1 MEARLG
7 AALWAEGHGRVMAL
21 SANAATAPA
30 APTEDAAEAVAATA
44 PVPVENGAN
53 VWPDENAEAA
63 FIADARQ
70 RGEPVVAVA
79 ATREAAEEK
88 EDDKKAL
95 PPLADLM
102 KRLAPE
108 VRETL
113 DDLFR
118 AKFTGVRRVPKKF
131 LKTAGG

>member
-1 MEARLG
+1 MAD
-7 AALWAEGHGRVMAL
+7 GHGRVLAR
-21 SANAATAPA
+21 SIEKGAAAPA
-30 APTEDAAEAVAATA
+30 EDAAEAVAATA
-44 PVPVENGAN
+44 ALPVENGTN
-53 VWPDENAEAA
+53 VWPDEHAEAA

-70 RGEPVVAVA
+70 RGEPVVAVV

-88 EDDKKAL
+88 EDEKQAL
-95 PPLADLM
+95 PALAELM

-118 AKFTGVRRVPKKF
+118 AKFTGVRRVPKQC
-131 LKTAGG
+131 LKTAAG

>member
-1 MEARLG
+1 
-7 AALWAEGHGRVMAL
+7 LWADGHGRVL
-21 SANAATAPA
+21 GRSIERAAAAAAPA
-30 APTEDAAEAVAATA
+30 EDAAEAVAATA
-44 PVPVENGAN
+44 ARPVENGAN

-70 RGEPVVAVA
+70 RGEPVVAAV

-118 AKFTGVRRVPKKF
+118 AKFTGVRRVPKQC
-131 LKTAGG
+131 LKTAAG

>member
-1 MEARLG
+1 
-7 AALWAEGHGRVMAL
+7 MAL
-21 SANAATAPA
+21 SADAATAPA

>member
-1 MEARLG
+1 M
-7 AALWAEGHGRVMAL
+7 
-21 SANAATAPA
+21 SAPA
-30 APTEDAAEAVAATA
+30 APSTPPAPAPAPAA
-44 PVPVENGAN
+44 PPVENGAN

-70 RGEPVVAVA
+70 RGEPVVAAV
-79 ATREAAEEK
+79 ATREAAEET

-95 PPLADLM
+95 PPLADLL